1 MRRFAAL
8 LVALLVLVA
17 APRGAGA
24 QGQPELWTAERFGA
38 EFGKTYAIADA
49 LALCRRVA
57 ESSEDAALQRVVL
70 ERWKGVDPADAEAF
84 FAARQQQ
91 QAQSPLAAV
100 LLGLASQEP
109 LDALRWARHAIELD
123 PGHLGAYELLTGVY
137 QRELFR
143 APAPKPGIAEA
154 FSRDKEAF
162 ARFLT
167 LSGES
172 PAAQQAMEGFLLF
185 TGDADGALALHERA
199 RAAGAR
205 WATDMELAR
214 IHIYRGRL
222 DEAKTQLTAA
232 IDALVSGG
240 RIGAGERQEYID
252 YYWANGLREAKAYE
266 TLLAEQRAQAAP
278 GSEGLAERLYDI
290 ACLES
295 LLGRPDAALE
305 ALRQAAAAG
314 YANAEHL
321 AADPDLAALHGSPD
335 WAAAAAEVESNRAAG
350 RAALRAEVMA
360 GMVEREAPAWTL
372 RTAAGDSLSLA
383 ELRGQVLI
391 LDFWATWC
399 GPCRMA
405 MPVLDGW
412 IESGKPAGV
421 RVFSVNVW
429 EQTPAG
435 AAAFMARN
443 DYAMELLYG
452 DEALAKAYG
461 IEGIPYICAIDKAGK
476 LRFEEKG
483 YSPELGD
490 KLALWAEILTRP

>member
-8 LVALLVLVA
+8 LVALLVLAA
-17 APRGAGA
+17 APQGAAA
-24 QGQPELWTAERFGA
+24 QTQTELWTAERFGA

-57 ESSEDAALQRVVL
+57 ESSEDPALQRVVL

-84 FAARQQQ
+84 FAARQEQQ
-91 QAQSPLAAV
+91 PRSPLAAV
-100 LLGLASQEP
+100 LRGLASQEP
-109 LDALRWARHAIELD
+109 LDALRWARQAIEID
-123 PGHLGAYELLTGVY
+123 PAHLGAYELLTGTY

-143 APAPKPGIAEA
+143 APAPKAGIAEA

-172 PAAQQAMEGFLLF
+172 PPAQQAMEAFLLY

-199 RAAGAR
+199 KAAGAR

-222 DEAKTQLTAA
+222 EEAKAQLTVA

-266 TLLAEQRAQAAP
+266 TLLAEQRVKAVP
-278 GSEGLAERLYDI
+278 GAENLAGLHYDI
-290 ACLES
+290 ACLEA
-295 LLGRPDAALE
+295 LLGRREAALA
-305 ALRQAAAAG
+305 ALGAAAAAG
-314 YANAEHL
+314 YADAGHL
-321 AADPDLAALHGSPD
+321 ADDPDLAGLRADPAWAGI
-335 WAAAAAEVESNRAAG
+335 AAAVQANRASG
-350 RAALRAEVMA
+350 RAGLKAQVLASMF
-360 GMVEREAPAWTL
+360 EREAPAWTL
-372 RTAAGDSLSLA
+372 RTVAGDSLSLA
-383 ELRGQVLI
+383 DLRGQVLI

-412 IESGKPAGV
+412 IDSEKPAGV

-435 AAAFMARN
+435 AAAFMAREG
-443 DYAMELLYG
+443 YAMELLYG

-461 IEGIPYICAIDKAGK
+461 VEGIPYICAIDKAGK
-476 LRFEEKG
+476 IRFEEKG

-490 KLALWAEILTRP
+490 KLALWAETLTKQ